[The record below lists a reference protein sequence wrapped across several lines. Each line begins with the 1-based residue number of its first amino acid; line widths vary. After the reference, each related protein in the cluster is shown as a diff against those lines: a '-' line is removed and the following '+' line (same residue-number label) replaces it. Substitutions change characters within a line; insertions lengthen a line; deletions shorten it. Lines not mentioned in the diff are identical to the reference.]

1 MATKILMKK
10 KTSSGYDE
18 LYPIT
23 DASYLTNLKVLN
35 TNNTTTNTT
44 NAAETLYGTNAINLH
59 RVAKTGANASLINYV
74 GLKYGVSSQFIQG
87 NDKGEIFNDY
97 TNNRA
102 YGKYSSAF
110 GSNTVSY
117 GQSSFACGQGNITF
131 ITLSAIPTSVTTVTV
146 SSGTAELGKVLANS
160 DLTQFVVITAISG
173 STLTLSS
180 SFTSSSTSVYLFG
193 GIAYNQGD
201 FVAGYDCRATGG
213 YSFSQ
218 GDSTYANAPNS
229 HTEGFYTIANGDSS
243 HAEGCRTIASG
254 QYAHTEGAYSA
265 TNGNSAHAE
274 GYFTE
279 ANNLSAHAEG
289 YYTKANGEASH
300 AEGYHSVATEKYS
313 HSEGIYTNAAKAGQH
328 VFGIGNIS
336 DTGSTTLGN
345 YTLGKFAEIV
355 GGGSVTSAGAIT
367 AKNIRTLDWIG
378 NLWLYNDVRCGGTSG
393 DVYTHS
399 LSKKIEH
406 SFEKLTF
413 VTTIPT
419 SGMTIGYIYSTG
431 SITAPGT
438 PYIAISDTITTAT
451 TYSQFAIYED
461 QSNGDLYAYNGT
473 AFIPFES
480 GYKGGSSSTYT
491 SSTVAISASL
501 TGKSKIIKSSFTNSP
516 TTCTYTIQSLQNNVE
531 YILLFRVA
539 NPENDSLV
547 LTLAFPTGYSVFASN
562 QSAGIYTY
570 YASGSAN
577 VSITTKIAISARIL
591 RIDNDIF
598 VNIIR

>member
-10 KTSSGYDE
+10 KTSLGYDE

-23 DASYLTNLKVLN
+23 DASYLKNLKVLN

-44 NAAETLYGTNAINLH
+44 NAAETLYGTDAINLH
-59 RVAKTGANASLINYV
+59 KVAKTGANASLINYV

-97 TNNRA
+97 TNNKA

-218 GDSTYANAPNS
+218 GESTYANATNS
-229 HTEGFYTIANGDSS
+229 HTEGYYTIANGNSS
-243 HAEGCRTIASG
+243 HAEGYKTIASG

-274 GYFTE
+274 GYFTV

-300 AEGYHSVATEKYS
+300 AEGYYSVATGKYS
-313 HSEGIYTNAAKAGQH
+313 HSEGIYTNAAKAAQH

-345 YTLGKFAEIV
+345 FTLGKFAEIV
-355 GGGSVTSAGAIT
+355 GGGSVTIAGAIT

-431 SITAPGT
+431 SITDPGT

-461 QSNGDLYAYNGT
+461 QSNGDLYEYNGT

-491 SSTVAISASL
+491 SSTVAISDSL

-547 LTLAFPTGYSVFASN
+547 VTLAFPTGYSVFASN

-577 VSITTKIAISARIL
+577 VNITTKIAISARIL
-591 RIDNDIF
+591 RIDNDVF

>member
-74 GLKYGVSSQFIQG
+74 GLKYGVSSQFTQED
-87 NDKGEIFNDY
+87 NKGEIFNDY
-97 TNNRA
+97 INNKA

-117 GQSSFACGQGNITF
+117 GQSSFSCGLGTVAT
-131 ITLSAIPTSVTTVTV
+131 ITLSAIPTAVTTVTV
-146 SSGTAELGKVLANS
+146 SSGITEIGRVLANT

-180 SFTSSSTSVYLFG
+180 SFTSSSTTVYLFG

-213 YSFSQ
+213 YSFSHGISTYAGAVYSHAEGHYTEAVGQ
-218 GDSTYANAPNS
+218 ISHSEGSATIARGNYSHAEGMATYTSGNGSHAEGDSTIAIGSYS
-229 HTEGFYTIANGDSS
+229 HAEGDSTNATGSYS
-243 HAEGCRTIASG
+243 HAEGC
-254 QYAHTEGAYSA
+254 
-265 TNGNSAHAE
+265 
-274 GYFTE
+274 
-279 ANNLSAHAEG
+279 
-289 YYTKANGEASH
+289 
-300 AEGYHSVATEKYS
+300 HSTATEKYS

-461 QSNGDLYAYNGT
+461 QSNGDLYEYNGT

-591 RIDNDIF
+591 RIDNDVF